1 MTMKTTLTQMR
12 LPLILN
18 ATKRQSAVWLVLL
31 AGLVCLVH
39 SAHAAE
45 KNAANARMA
54 NEIVLTAGSPQV
66 ASLKVEAVTEIP
78 VPVTEPLN
86 GKIVLDENRT
96 ARVFSPVAGRAMAI
110 KAQVGDQVKAGQ
122 ALLVMDSPDVGG
134 AVADARKAQVDLQRK
149 QQVLDR
155 NRMLMEGG
163 VLAKKEVET
172 SQADFSLARAESD
185 RATARLR
192 NLGVSTAGNDNYA
205 LRSPISGTVVDRN
218 INPGSEIRPD
228 AADPLFIVTDPTN
241 LWASIDLPE
250 RDLSRISQGQK
261 VSVQVDAYP
270 DEVFS
275 GEVKTIGVMVDTST
289 RRIPVRCVIES
300 KGKLKPEMYARI
312 TPLDNSRHKV
322 IRLPNSALIT
332 EGLYSYVFVE
342 ERPLHFRKRAVT
354 LDVQRREYATVKQG
368 LQAGERVVTGGAI
381 LLNSDLSVNK

>member
-1 MTMKTTLTQMR
+1 MIMKATTYKMR
-12 LPLILN
+12 PSFIIDLRAKMLI
-18 ATKRQSAVWLVLL
+18 SWLVLL
-31 AGLVCLVH
+31 TGLLCSIHTL
-39 SAHAAE
+39 HAAE
-45 KNAANARMA
+45 KNASTPRVA

-86 GKIVLDENRT
+86 GKIILDENRT
-96 ARVFSPVAGRAMAI
+96 ARIFSPVAGRAMAI

-149 QQVLDR
+149 QQVLER

-185 RATARLR
+185 RASARLK
-192 NLGVSTAGNDNYA
+192 NLGVSTSANDNYA
-205 LRSPISGTVVDRN
+205 LRSPISGTVVDRK
-218 INPGSEIRPD
+218 INPGSEVRPD
-228 AADPLFIVTDPTN
+228 ATDPLFIVTDPTN

-250 RDLSRISQGQK
+250 RDLSRITLGQK

-275 GEVKTIGVMVDTST
+275 GEVKTIGVMVDTTT

-312 TPLDNSRHKV
+312 TPLDNSQHKV

-332 EGLYSYVFVE
+332 EGLYSFVFVE
-342 ERPLHFRKRAVT
+342 ERPLHFRKRVVT
-354 LDVQRREYATVKQG
+354 LDVQRREYATVKAG
-368 LQAGERVVTGGAI
+368 LKPGERVVTGGAI

>member
-1 MTMKTTLTQMR
+1 MKKTIDQMR
-12 LPLILN
+12 LSCIPNTHAMKLSGWLI
-18 ATKRQSAVWLVLL
+18 LL
-31 AGLVCLVH
+31 AGVWCSMHPL
-39 SAHAAE
+39 HAAE
-45 KNAANARMA
+45 KNTAAPRMA

-86 GKIVLDENRT
+86 GKIMLDENRT
-96 ARVFSPVAGRAMAI
+96 ARIFSPVAGRAMAI

-134 AVADARKAQVDLQRK
+134 AVADARKAQVDLQLK
-149 QQVLDR
+149 QQVLER

-172 SQADFSLARAESD
+172 SQADFSLARAE
-185 RATARLR
+185 TARASARLK
-192 NLGVSTAGNDNYA
+192 NLGVTTSANDTYS
-205 LRSPISGTVVDRN
+205 LRSPISGTVVDRK

-250 RDLSRISQGQK
+250 RDLSRITQGQK

-270 DEVFS
+270 NEVFT
-275 GEVKTIGVMVDTST
+275 GEVRTIGVMVDTTT
-289 RRIPVRCVIES
+289 RRIPVRCAIES

-312 TPLDNSRHKV
+312 TPLDNSQHRV

-342 ERPLHFRKRAVT
+342 KRSLHFRKRLVT
-354 LDVQRREYATVKQG
+354 LDVQRREYATVKDG
-368 LQAGERVVTGGAI
+368 LKAGERVVTGGAI
-381 LLNSDLSVNK
+381 LLNSELSISK

>member
-1 MTMKTTLTQMR
+1 MKKTIHQMQPSSSFDMQAR
-12 LPLILN
+12 QLSGWLILVTGLWCSVQLVQ
-18 ATKRQSAVWLVLL
+18 AADKSA
-31 AGLVCLVH
+31 A
-39 SAHAAE
+39 SP
-45 KNAANARMA
+45 RMA
-54 NEIVLTAGSPQV
+54 NEIVLTAGAPQL

-86 GKIVLDENRT
+86 GKIMLDENRT
-96 ARVFSPVAGRAMAI
+96 ARVFSPVAGRAIAI

-134 AVADARKAQVDLQRK
+134 AVADARKAQVDLQLK
-149 QQVLDR
+149 QQVLER

-172 SQADFSLARAESD
+172 SQADFSLARAETV
-185 RATARLR
+185 RAAARLK
-192 NLGVSTAGNDNYA
+192 NLGVSTSANDTYS
-205 LRSPISGTVVDRN
+205 LRSPISGTVVDRK

-275 GEVKTIGVMVDTST
+275 GEVKTIGVMVDTTT
-289 RRIPVRCVIES
+289 RRIPVRCMIES
-300 KGKLKPEMYARI
+300 KGKLKPEMFARI
-312 TPLDNSRHKV
+312 TPLDNSQHKV

-342 ERPLHFRKRAVT
+342 ERPLHFRKRVVT

-368 LQAGERVVTGGAI
+368 LKAGERVVTGGAI